1 MADPTVLASTAAPPL
16 TTVPAGSVVL
26 LVDEN
31 QKRQM
36 RNTFLFW
43 EFATLGLGIYV
54 GKKLFEPKGVVK

>member
-1 MADPTVLASTAAPPL
+1 MADPILASTGAPPL

-43 EFATLGLGIYV
+43 EALTLGLGIYV
-54 GKKLFEPKGVVK
+54 GKKMFEPKGPTK

>member
-1 MADPTVLASTAAPPL
+1 MAEPTILASTSAPPL

-43 EFATLGLGIYV
+43 EALTLGLGIYV
-54 GKKLFEPKGVVK
+54 GKKMFEPKGVVK

>member
-1 MADPTVLASTAAPPL
+1 MPEILASTAVPAL
-16 TTVPAGSVVL
+16 TTVAPGSVVL

-43 EFATLGLGIYV
+43 EAATLALGIYV
-54 GKKLFEPKGVVK
+54 GKKFFEPKGTTK

>member
-1 MADPTVLASTAAPPL
+1 MSEPTILASTAALPL

-43 EFATLGLGIYV
+43 EALTLGLGIYV
-54 GKKLFEPKGVVK
+54 GKKMFEPKGIVK